1 MLEKLVPDESGT
13 APDSIG
19 VRMRPPDHPERVALE
34 RAAAASAGPPICARL
49 SAWNS
54 RPQRA
59 RAWRHGDHVPRCA
72 QGNALGRGRR
82 CQFLD
87 CAALSTRS
95 TGLADPREAYG
106 LRSLASRLGPRPRLP
121 PRRNEL
127 ACSPRRVRVASTRP

>member
-1 MLEKLVPDESGT
+1 MMPCRSTRSTSPAGLPTCLLRPNGPRPAKGLLDESGT

-19 VRMRPPDHPERVALE
+19 VRLRPPDHPERVALE

-59 RAWRHGDHVPRCA
+59 RAWRYGDHVPRCA

-87 CAALSTRS
+87 GAALSTRS
-95 TGLADPREAYG
+95 TRLADPRAAYG
-106 LRSLASRLGPRPRLP
+106 LRNPR
-121 PRRNEL
+121 
-127 ACSPRRVRVASTRP
+127 T

>member
-82 CQFLD
+82 RQFLD
-87 CAALSTRS
+87 CAALSTRPPGS
-95 TGLADPREAYG
+95 QILVKRTASGDWEVDLDLGLDY
-106 LRSLASRLGPRPRLP
+106 LRTASM
-121 PRRNEL
+121 
-127 ACSPRRVRVASTRP
+127 ASIR